1 MKRRASF
8 HHRSRAPVAA
18 DVRPWVNDHPL
29 NNFRVTWHHVFRE
42 QRGQL
47 RSPRSEHWPGAIT
60 VGATTG
66 RLRPP
71 RTSWQR
77 FFTARSTSPLMH
89 FRTVSVGD
97 SPVCLRAA
105 RVRRFSRSGALLP
118 SWSASFS
125 VAARFVCARG
135 ARKLSAVG
143 GQPNF
148 SWCGRAGSVVPFL
161 GTTAARRTA
170 RRYSA

>member
-1 MKRRASF
+1 MRAIVPRRLGFFYSL
-8 HHRSRAPVAA
+8 
-18 DVRPWVNDHPL
+18 VRPWVNDHAL
-29 NNFRVTWHHVFRE
+29 NKSRVALHHVFLE
-42 QRGQL
+42 QRSQL
-47 RSPRSEHWPGAIT
+47 RSPRSGHWRGTTA
-60 VGATTG
+60 VCAATG

-77 FFTARSTSPLMH
+77 FLTARSTSPLMH
-89 FRTVSVGD
+89 FRTVSVGG
-97 SPVCLRAA
+97 SAVSLRAA
-105 RVRRFSRSGALLP
+105 RVRRFSRSGALL
-118 SWSASFS
+118 SSSSASFS

-161 GTTAARRTA
+161 GTAAARRTA
-170 RRYSA
+170 